1 MAFKGFVGC
10 SFIFRVSGDRMIKF
24 SHVSLIYPNSTTT
37 VLEDLNLTIDE
48 GELVLVIGP
57 TGSGKSSLLR
67 LINGL
72 VPHHTGGIL
81 AGDVSVDGI
90 STQLTKPGGMAH
102 LIGIV
107 GQNPTN
113 GFVADTVEEELA
125 FGMEVLNLSNDV
137 MRKRVEEVLDLLSL
151 APLRDRSIATLSGGE
166 QQRVAIGAALVTHP
180 KVLVLDEPT
189 SALDPIAAEEVL
201 SILHRLV
208 HDLGLTVVIAEHKLE
223 RVIQFADRIV
233 HINGDGVANVGTPEE
248 ILMQSPIAPPIVHL
262 AKALGLKEIGLT
274 VREMR
279 RMTSDFRRDQAV
291 SNQVEN
297 KEQSDVVI
305 SFEKV
310 KVSYGDKTALK
321 AVSAKIHNGEI
332 VAVMGRNGAGKS
344 SLLKILAGVNKPD
357 AGVVHIQ
364 KQEPFELQGKNRRE
378 SIGFIPQEPS
388 DLLYGQSVKIECQQ
402 ADRDN
407 EVEPG
412 TTYAVL
418 QQLVPGISEGTHPRD
433 LSEGQ
438 RLGLALS
445 VVLSS
450 NPSVL
455 ILDEPTRGLDY
466 EAKNQLTGILITC
479 ASAFA
484 KAVVLATPD
493 VELVAELATRV
504 IFIADG
510 DIVADGSTLDVLLS
524 SPAFAPQVAK
534 VMSPQPWLSVKDV
547 VSAIE
552 GMQ

>member
-1 MAFKGFVGC
+1 MALKGFVGC
-10 SFIFRVSGDRMIKF
+10 CFIFGISGARMIQF

-107 GQNPTN
+107 GQNPAN

-279 RMTSDFRRDQAV
+279 RMTSDFRKDQTV
-291 SNQVEN
+291 MNQVES

-321 AVSAKIHNGEI
+321 AVSSKIHNGEI

-344 SLLKILAGVNKPD
+344 SLLKLLAGVNKPD

-364 KQEPFELQGKNRRE
+364 KQEPFELHGKNRRE
-378 SIGFIPQEPS
+378 AIGFIPQEPS
-388 DLLYGQSVKIECQQ
+388 DLLYGQSVEIECQQ

-407 EVEPG
+407 EVEAG
-412 TTYAVL
+412 TTFALL

-466 EAKNQLTGILITC
+466 EAKNQLTRILITF
-479 ASAFA
+479 ASAFG
-484 KAVVLATPD
+484 KAVVLATHD

-547 VSAIE
+547 ISAIE